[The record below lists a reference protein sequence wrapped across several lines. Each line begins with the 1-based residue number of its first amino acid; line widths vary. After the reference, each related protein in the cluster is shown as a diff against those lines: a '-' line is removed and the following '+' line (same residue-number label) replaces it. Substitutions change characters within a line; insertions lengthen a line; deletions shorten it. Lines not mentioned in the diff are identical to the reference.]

1 MKNFSDNEIRRANQ
15 RLARLYNQGLTQSQ
29 GYKNIEQ
36 YYLKGTEGMTINKK
50 GQIQFKR
57 TKEQSAE
64 TKRLIN
70 QVLTY
75 NTKYNV
81 APVKKTMGKVRQL
94 KTSLQ
99 NIPQLQVVAPEYIEA
114 RIWQALQNTGK
125 DFHYTEVMNLLSEE
139 HTTEEWE
146 QITSSLEKKVIDD
159 IPNFKYADD
168 FTQWA
173 LGKKELKSFSYD
185 ELNG

>member
-1 MKNFSDNEIRRANQ
+1 MKNFTDNEIRRANQ

-36 YYLKGTEGMTINKK
+36 YYLKGTEGLTINKK

-70 QVLTY
+70 QVINY
-75 NTKYNV
+75 SNKYNV

-94 KTSLQ
+94 KTNLS
-99 NIPQLQVVAPEYIEA
+99 NIPQFQTVAPEYIEA
-114 RIWQALQNTGK
+114 RIWQALQNSGK
-125 DFHYTEVMNLLSEE
+125 DFKYEEVMALLNEN
-139 HTTEEWE
+139 HTIEEWE
-146 QITSSLEKKVIDD
+146 KIASNIEERLRGDL
-159 IPNFKYADD
+159 PNLKYADD

-173 LGKKELKSFSYD
+173 LGKKELKSFSTE
-185 ELNG
+185 ELDL